1 MRLLKKKR
9 VGMNL
14 TPTFMY
20 TVLFFFTLKC
30 HGETDDKEKG
40 GGEERNAA
48 DSDKGKEMKRKTV
61 IH

>member
-1 MRLLKKKR
+1 
-9 VGMNL
+9 
-14 TPTFMY
+14 MY

-61 IH
+61 IHWRL